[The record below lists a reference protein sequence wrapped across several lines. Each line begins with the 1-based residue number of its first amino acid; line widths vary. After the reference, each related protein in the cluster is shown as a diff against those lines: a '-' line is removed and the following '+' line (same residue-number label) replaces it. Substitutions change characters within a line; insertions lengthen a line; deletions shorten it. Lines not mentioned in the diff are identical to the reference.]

1 MPAEQNPDVQFSKT
15 TEPHEHAAGSESLL
29 HCRAFQN
36 GRTIAN
42 AGALEAMYGILHRE
56 NNTEVA
62 AGHPDLV
69 AAVCSAMRRIA
80 VNDDICTEFA
90 DLGGLNA
97 TMQVLPPSSL
107 NRLNGS

>member
-1 MPAEQNPDVQFSKT
+1 MYNFSKT
-15 TEPHEHAAGSESLL
+15 VEPHEHAAGSESLL
-29 HCRAFQN
+29 HSRAFQN

-42 AGALEAMYGILHRE
+42 AGALEAMYSILHRE
-56 NNTEVA
+56 NNTEAA

-69 AAVCSAMRRIA
+69 AAVCGAMRRIA
-80 VNDDICTEFA
+80 LHDDICTEFA

-107 NRLNGS
+107 KRLNGG